1 MTDHIPTSDAYR
13 PLQVAFDH
21 FNAELFEGVLGKR
34 IAQVLFTY
42 QRQKNTAGY
51 LSSNRFGNRAGAL
64 VHELAVNPEYF
75 AIVPLTEILQT
86 VAHEMVH
93 AFQAEHGGAGR
104 ANYHN
109 KHFAG
114 LMKKIGLMPSE
125 TGRPGGA
132 EVGQRMAEYVIPGGP
147 FEMAVRKLMAN
158 DFALIWYDRFV
169 PAAAAR
175 PGVTFHGEIPATMA
189 LDPALEQAVEVPF
202 HAAPALA
209 SAVQAQPH
217 ANKNK
222 SNRHK
227 YRCAPCRV
235 SVWGKPGL
243 KLICGE
249 CQKPFAELT
258 DDAAA
263 TPAAVPDEDEGT
275 LEESALS

>member
-1 MTDHIPTSDAYR
+1 MTDHIPTSDAYG
-13 PLQVAFDH
+13 PLQLAFDH
-21 FNAELFEGVLGKR
+21 FNTELFQDVLGKR
-34 IAQVLFTY
+34 IAPVLFTY

-51 LSSNRFGNRAGAL
+51 LSSNRFGNRAGEL

-75 AIVPLTEILQT
+75 AVVPLTEVLQT

-93 AFQAEHGGAGR
+93 AYQALHGGAGR

-109 KHFAG
+109 RHFAG
-114 LMKKIGLMPSE
+114 LMKQIGLMPSE

-147 FEMAVRKLMAN
+147 FEMAVRKLMAD

-169 PAAAAR
+169 PASAAR

-189 LDPALEQAVEVPF
+189 LDPSLEQAVEVPYRV
-202 HAAPALA
+202 APALA
-209 SAVQAQPH
+209 DAVQALPP

-235 SVWGKPGL
+235 SVWGRPGL

-249 CQKPFAELT
+249 CQRPFAEQT
-258 DDAAA
+258 GDPTA
-263 TPAAVPDEDEGT
+263 TPAVAVDEDEGAG
-275 LEESALS
+275 EELPTS